1 VGTLGQDPGEEL
13 IKLKRRLER
22 ERRARLESETIAE
35 HGLRELYEKK
45 RQLELLG
52 EIAVAANESTSVDEL
67 LRFALGRVCQ
77 ATDWP
82 LGHAYVARDAGAKKR
97 LVPSGI
103 WYGSDGA
110 GMEAFRLKTE
120 ATGFDPEVGLPG
132 RVLSTG
138 APAVIPDVTKD
149 GNFPRAEAAR
159 QSGIRS
165 AFAFPV
171 LTGTEV
177 AAVLEFYSERL
188 AVPDEFVLRLMAQIG
203 TQLGRVVERKRLED
217 QLIHDASHDPL
228 TKLPNRTLFLDRLGH
243 AMAVNRRHPEVAF
256 AVLFIDLDR
265 FKIVNDNL
273 GHRAGDE
280 LIVQVARRLLALL
293 RPYDMVV
300 RSPAVERPGY
310 ELLARLA
317 GDEFTILLE
326 DVRELSVAVR
336 VAQRV
341 LDALGSPFSIDGHEV
356 HISGSIGI
364 ALSATGYTA
373 PDEMV
378 RDADLAMYRA
388 KALGKARYE
397 VYDGK
402 MYSMAAGRLQVES
415 DLHRAL
421 ENEEFVLHY
430 QPIVELS
437 TGETVGFEA
446 LVRWQKPGSGLVYPD
461 RFIRIAED
469 TGMILPLGVWVLR
482 EACRT
487 MRGWHEEFARERP
500 LTISVN
506 LSARQFAQ
514 PDLAQQVRQIIEETG
529 IDPGTVKLEITES
542 VTMGNAQQT
551 VSVLSELRE
560 LGVRFSIDDFGTGFS
575 SLSYLHRFPFEM
587 LKIDRSFVL
596 RMGQDGD
603 SGAIIRTIVNLAR
616 DLGMQVVAEGAETE
630 AHVAQ
635 LKKLHCDFAQ
645 GYFFSRPVEAEAVR
659 GLLAGER
666 REVGLGR
673 D

>member
-1 VGTLGQDPGEEL
+1 
-13 IKLKRRLER
+13 
-22 ERRARLESETIAE
+22 
-35 HGLRELYEKK
+35 
-45 RQLELLG
+45 
-52 EIAVAANESTSVDEL
+52 
-67 LRFALGRVCQ
+67 
-77 ATDWP
+77 
-82 LGHAYVARDAGAKKR
+82 
-97 LVPSGI
+97 
-103 WYGSDGA
+103 
-110 GMEAFRLKTE
+110 
-120 ATGFDPEVGLPG
+120 
-132 RVLSTG
+132 
-138 APAVIPDVTKD
+138 
-149 GNFPRAEAAR
+149 
-159 QSGIRS
+159 
-165 AFAFPV
+165 
-171 LTGTEV
+171 
-177 AAVLEFYSERL
+177 
-188 AVPDEFVLRLMAQIG
+188 
-203 TQLGRVVERKRLED
+203 
-217 QLIHDASHDPL
+217 
-228 TKLPNRTLFLDRLGH
+228 
-243 AMAVNRRHPEVAF
+243 
-256 AVLFIDLDR
+256 
-265 FKIVNDNL
+265 
-273 GHRAGDE
+273 
-280 LIVQVARRLLALL
+280 
-293 RPYDMVV
+293 
-300 RSPAVERPGY
+300 
-310 ELLARLA
+310 
-317 GDEFTILLE
+317 
-326 DVRELSVAVR
+326 
-336 VAQRV
+336 
-341 LDALGSPFSIDGHEV
+341 
-356 HISGSIGI
+356 
-364 ALSATGYTA
+364 
-373 PDEMV
+373 
-378 RDADLAMYRA
+378 
-388 KALGKARYE
+388 
-397 VYDGK
+397 
-402 MYSMAAGRLQVES
+402 MAAGRLQVES